1 MISLGPGITK
11 LNSVVYLAS
20 YSWAEVINIML
31 MCDMKTKSRQS
42 QGVPLKKFMSAQRN
56 QTEDVQLAGINMKIK
71 WIDDSQG
78 VTLEKFMSIEMV
90 AVKSCKSPV
99 YSRWN
104 GWQNIIIEIEYGD
117 TGMDKADENSQYL
130 ETYDAMRKL
139 TENERE
145 AKDPIT
151 EQINKYARNE
161 GRRYQEP
168 SEISKID
175 PSTDSKVEGAS
186 SQRRA
191 RSAGAFP
198 RNSAR
203 RTGRTTTS

>member
-1 MISLGPGITK
+1 MHAIIAVLKEAGVKSIATPEQLTVDGKVSEALARTKLFMQQHKSSETSMISLGSRIMK

-20 YSWAEVINIML
+20 RSWPEVMNIM
-31 MCDMKTKSRQS
+31 M
-42 QGVPLKKFMSAQRN
+42 MSH
-56 QTEDVQLAGINMKIK
+56 INMKIK

-78 VTLEKFMSIEMV
+78 VTLEKFMSIEMI
-90 AVKSCKSPV
+90 AVKSCKSSV

-130 ETYDAMRKL
+130 ETYDAMRKM
-139 TENERE
+139 TESERE

-151 EQINKYARNE
+151 EQINKYTSK
-161 GRRYQEP
+161 GRYQEP

-186 SQRRA
+186 S
-191 RSAGAFP
+191 
-198 RNSAR
+198 
-203 RTGRTTTS
+203 